1 MKITKISREELARE
15 LSDVARSWA
24 DGAEIL
30 RYIEAEGWLRD
41 PAEPVPGQ
49 TITEQQLIQL
59 WQVTVEG
66 RSIDDFA
73 QELKDNGITVV
84 PDPEPEPTNVERL
97 VEMIREN
104 GYDIRHNGSR
114 SGSVALALDLDAAG
128 VKAPGGDDG

>member
-15 LSDVARSWA
+15 LESARPWDS
-24 DGAEIL
+24 GEQML

-84 PDPEPEPTNVERL
+84 PDPEPTNAEQIAEIIGKVGRFPSWERWL
-97 VEMIREN
+97 
-104 GYDIRHNGSR
+104 
-114 SGSVALALDLDAAG
+114 LAEGLDKAG
-128 VKAPGGDDG
+128 VKAPEGGR

>member
-15 LSDVARSWA
+15 LESARPWDS
-24 DGAEIL
+24 GEQML

-84 PDPEPEPTNVERL
+84 PDPEPTNAEQIAEIIGKVGSFPSWERRL
-97 VEMIREN
+97 
-104 GYDIRHNGSR
+104 
-114 SGSVALALDLDAAG
+114 LAEGLDKAG
-128 VKAPGGDDG
+128 VKAPEGGR

>member
-1 MKITKISREELARE
+1 MTDKYEDLHDRI
-15 LSDVARSWA
+15 A
-24 DGAEIL
+24 DEIHWDATVIDAL
-30 RYIEAEGWLRD
+30 RWLD
-41 PAEPVPGQ
+41 DHPEQVPGR

-84 PDPEPEPTNVERL
+84 PDPEPEQTNAERL

-104 GYDIRHNGSR
+104 GYDIRHNGNR
-114 SGSVALALDLDAAG
+114 SGSVALALDLDSRG
-128 VKAPGGDDG
+128 VRAPEGGR